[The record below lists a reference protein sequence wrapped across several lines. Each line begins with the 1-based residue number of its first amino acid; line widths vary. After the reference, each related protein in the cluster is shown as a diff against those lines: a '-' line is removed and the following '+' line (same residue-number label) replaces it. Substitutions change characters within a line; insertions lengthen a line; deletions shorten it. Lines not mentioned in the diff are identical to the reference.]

1 MCVWRQKQ
9 DARYLPLSLILITL
23 RQGLSLGQEITIST
37 KLAGQRTLGIYLSL
51 IHGAGAPD
59 RPSNAW
65 LFTGRLGAQT

>member
-1 MCVWRQKQ
+1 MWRQKQ

-37 KLAGQRTLGIYLSL
+37 KLAGQRTLSIYLSL
-51 IHGAGAPD
+51 IHSAGAPD
-59 RPSNAW
+59 RSSNAW